1 MEDHNTDVTANSS
14 DNCAAVKGA
23 LAVIFQDN
31 GVVIRRVLYES
42 RCWRRGVL
50 RMGWYVLVRN
60 ANLLRMNWKERLHTT
75 AATNHSV
82 REVKG

>member
-1 MEDHNTDVTANSS
+1 MKDHNTDVTANSS

-31 GVVIRRVLYES
+31 GVVIRRVLCES

-75 AATNHSV
+75 AVLNHE
-82 REVKG
+82 RLG

>member
-1 MEDHNTDVTANSS
+1 MKDHNTDVTANSS

-31 GVVIRRVLYES
+31 GVVIRRVICEW

-50 RMGWYVLVRN
+50 RMG
-60 ANLLRMNWKERLHTT
+60 
-75 AATNHSV
+75 
-82 REVKG
+82 

>member
-1 MEDHNTDVTANSS
+1 MEEHNTDVTDYSS
-14 DNCAAVKGA
+14 ENCAVVKGA
-23 LAVIFQDN
+23 LKVVMQKN
-31 GVVIRRVLYES
+31 GVVIRRVLCES